1 VYAPVLLLQP
11 GRIIA
16 AVRDVS
22 VLMKIVVFGP
32 GRRVGALVGDRVVDL
47 NRACARLLRERGD
60 GNAIA
65 SADERVPADVQAFIA
80 GGTAALEGAQNAIE
94 HALGAAPSDG
104 DAAITLAAADVKLH
118 APWPQKRIA
127 CAGGNYAAHSYGM
140 AINRGTTGI
149 TLESQAQRIRSDGY
163 WGFWK
168 NLDEVAGP
176 GTDVPY
182 PKRATYFDY
191 EGEVVIVIGKRGT
204 DIPADRIAEYV
215 WGVTLGNDWSIRDD
229 EKGPVRPVS
238 YNLPKNFD
246 RSASLG
252 PCIVVGELDPQN
264 VDVET
269 RVGGELRQSYNSSE
283 MVFSFG
289 ELLEYLSRGFTF
301 VPGDVIFGGT
311 GAGTAQDSTKL
322 GADGSRPLDRFL
334 KPGLLVEVS
343 SPRIGTLSNK
353 VV

>member
-1 VYAPVLLLQP
+1 
-11 GRIIA
+11 
-16 AVRDVS
+16 
-22 VLMKIVVFGP
+22 MKIVVFGADQ
-32 GRRVGALVGDRVVDL
+32 RVGALVGEQVVDL
-47 NRACARLLRERGD
+47 NATDPALPATLL
-60 GNAIA
+60 
-65 SADERVPADVQAFIA
+65 AFIEA
-80 GGTAALEGAQNAIE
+80 GDAALERAR
-94 HALGAAPSDG
+94 
-104 DAAITLAAADVKLH
+104 AAIDRATVTHAANAVRLH
-118 APWPQKRIA
+118 APWPRKRIA

-140 AINRGTTGI
+140 ALNRGTTGI
-149 TLESQAQRIRSDGY
+149 TLESQAKRIRDDGF

-168 NLDEVAGP
+168 VLDAVAGP
-176 GTDVPY
+176 GSDVPY

-191 EGEVVIVIGKRGT
+191 EGEVAIVLGKRGA
-204 DIPADRIAEYV
+204 DIKAGQIADYV
-215 WGVTLGNDWSIRDD
+215 WGVTLGNDWSIRDG

-238 YNLPKNFD
+238 FNLPKNFD
-246 RSASLG
+246 ASASLG

-289 ELLEYLSRGFTF
+289 EFLEYLSRGFTF

-322 GADGSRPLDRFL
+322 NPDGSRPLDRFL